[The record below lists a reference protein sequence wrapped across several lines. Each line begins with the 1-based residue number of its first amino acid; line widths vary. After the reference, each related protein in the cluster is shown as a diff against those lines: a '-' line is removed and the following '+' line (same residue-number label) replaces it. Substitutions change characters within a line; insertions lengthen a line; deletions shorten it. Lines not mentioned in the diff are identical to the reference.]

1 MDSVNKPQHYTQGGI
16 ECIEAI
22 RASLSPSAFQG
33 YCKGNVMKY
42 LWRYEHKGKPAE
54 DLKKAQVYMNW
65 MIESVE
71 QEAIAR
77 KKAETEEL
85 LRIFESKPDKSFS
98 KFVGGIDP
106 VSPPPGASHN
116 IPGQL
121 GPIGENGPVESFVAP
136 YRDPVVL
143 EQKNT
148 RTNPEMYA
156 KSPQKIKTP
165 DEWMNFIP
173 EGLPCDLK
181 DGSRTVVIVND
192 GVQVTASITKDGK
205 TEKKLFTCQEFY
217 DQIKW

>member
-98 KFVGGIDP
+98 KYVVGIDP
-106 VSPPPGASHN
+106 ASPD
-116 IPGQL
+116 QE
-121 GPIGENGPVESFVAP
+121 PI
-136 YRDPVVL
+136 VL

-165 DEWMNFIP
+165 DEWTNFIP

-181 DGSRTVVIVND
+181 DGSRAVVIVND
-192 GVQVTASITKDGK
+192 GVQVTASIRKDGK
-205 TEKKLFTCQEFY
+205 AEKKLFTCQEFY

>member
-71 QEAIAR
+71 QQAIAR
-77 KKAETEEL
+77 KRAETEEL
-85 LRIFESKPDKSFS
+85 LRIFESEPDKSFS
-98 KFVGGIDP
+98 KYVVGIDP
-106 VSPPPGASHN
+106 ALPD
-116 IPGQL
+116 Q
-121 GPIGENGPVESFVAP
+121 E
-136 YRDPVVL
+136 PVVL

-181 DGSRTVVIVND
+181 DGSRAVVIVND